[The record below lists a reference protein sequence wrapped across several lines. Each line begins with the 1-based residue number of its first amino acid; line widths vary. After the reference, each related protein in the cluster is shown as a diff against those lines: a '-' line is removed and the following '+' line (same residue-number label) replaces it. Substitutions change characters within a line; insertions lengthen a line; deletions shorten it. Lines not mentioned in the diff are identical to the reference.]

1 MAGIDASQAEAATVD
16 EGLAL
21 TQEELAEEDTLADLE
36 AEEQLMEDE

>member
-21 TQEELAEEDTLADLE
+21 TQEEMAEEDALADLD
-36 AEEQLMEDE
+36 AEEELIEDE